1 MSNDKRIIETAF
13 PVKEVSEQGHRDK
26 YNRQI
31 TGIHVWWAR
40 RPLAPSRATAYAALT
55 KIPPPTSQEYSISN
69 STPELPRK
77 QDFIVQLSK
86 WENALKPLWI
96 DEARR
101 DILDSHGGIPPKV
114 LDPFGGGGSI
124 PLEAQRLGC
133 ETHSCDLNP
142 VAVLIQ
148 KCTLEFPQKYG
159 QRFRDDVQKW
169 GERILAEVEE
179 ELQPFY
185 PNEPNG
191 SMPFAYIWART
202 VPCQNLACSADIP
215 LLKQYWL
222 ANKATKQVTLCPYE
236 EAGSVAFQIVGTRY
250 EPKPNDF
257 DPAKGTVARGV
268 VTCPLCKST
277 IPAAETRRLF
287 QEGSAG
293 ERMVAVVSH
302 HPNVKGKRY
311 RIATDADMTVFNAA
325 RERIAE
331 KRGSLSTE
339 WGLDPV
345 PDESTPTGTGSG
357 AERFVTR
364 CPNYNMNSYGALF
377 NPRQQLALVTF
388 AEKIREARSEML
400 SSVYPADYSDAVTTC
415 LSLWMNQVADNSSNL
430 CTWAPSESLRNVFSG
445 PGFMITWDYAEAN
458 PLRIA
463 ANRLRTLL
471 KPLGHLSEMRVKQAV
486 VQHASAKHLPYPD
499 NTFDAVLTDPPYY
512 DSVPYAYLADFF
524 YVWFKRSIGALYPE
538 LFEASATP
546 KEDEIV
552 AYGNRGGGLETGKRI
567 FEEGLSKAFSEIHRV
582 LKPNGIAVIVYA
594 HKSTSG
600 WETLINA
607 LLDSGLVITA
617 AWPIET
623 EMKSR
628 LVAQKV
634 ASLASSIY
642 MVVRKRKRES
652 FGLYREVHAELEEYL
667 KTRYVELWESGI
679 SGADLFIAVIGS
691 ALQIFGKYEEVTD
704 FKGNPVRADRMLRDI
719 RQLTAT
725 YAVAQVGQNAS
736 QLTQFY
742 LFSRQEHG
750 EKRVQFDAANQLAR
764 SLGIDLTAE
773 WGERKF
779 ICQEGSFVRVLGA
792 HERHIDDVADSEEL
806 INVLHHALL
815 LWRSGEREAMVQ
827 SLARGEVGVNELIWN
842 VAQAVSLALP
852 LEAEERRWLEGWL
865 ADREAIKAEVSAILL
880 VEPEQKTFLPDSQ

>member
-1 MSNDKRIIETAF
+1 MGSQAARTVACY
-13 PVKEVSEQGHRDK
+13 RL
-26 YNRQI
+26 
-31 TGIHVWWAR
+31 R
-40 RPLAPSRATAYAALT
+40 RPHQDS
-55 KIPPPTSQEYSISN
+55 PPLTSQAYSVSN
-69 STPELPRK
+69 NTPELPRK

-96 DEARR
+96 DEARH
-101 DILDSHGGIPPKV
+101 DLLDSHDGTPPKV

-191 SMPFAYIWART
+191 SKPFAYIWART
-202 VPCQNLACSADIP
+202 LPCQNLSCSADIP

-222 ANKATKQVTLCPYE
+222 ANKATKPVTLFPYE
-236 EAGSVAFQIVGTRY
+236 EAGSVAFQIVGTGY
-250 EPKPNDF
+250 EPMPNDF

-277 IPAAETRRLF
+277 IPAPETRRLF
-287 QEGSAG
+287 QEGLAG
-293 ERMVAVVSH
+293 ERMLTVVTI
-302 HPNVKGKRY
+302 HPNAKGKRY
-311 RIATDADMTVFNAA
+311 QIATDADMTVFNAA

-331 KRGSLSTE
+331 KRESLSVE

-345 PDESTPTGTGSG
+345 PDEPTPKGTGSG

-400 SSVYPADYSDAVTTC
+400 SSAYPSDYSDAVTTC

-430 CTWAPSESLRNVFSG
+430 CTWVPPSESLAHVFSG

-458 PLRIA
+458 SLRTA
-463 ANRLRTLL
+463 TNRLRTLL
-471 KPLGHLSEMRVKQAV
+471 KPLEHLAGMRAKPAV

-538 LFEASATP
+538 LLEAPATP
-546 KEDEIV
+546 KGDEIV
-552 AYGNRGGGLETGKRI
+552 AYGNMKGGLKAGKRI

-642 MVVRKRKRES
+642 MIVRKRKRES

-704 FKGNPVRADRMLRDI
+704 FEGNPIRADRMLQDI

-750 EKRVQFDAANQLAR
+750 EKRMQFDAANQLAR

-806 INVLHHALL
+806 IDVLHHALL
-815 LWRSGEREAMVQ
+815 LWRSGEREVMVQ

-880 VEPEQKTFLPDSQ
+880 VEPEQETLSLNAQ

>member
-1 MSNDKRIIETAF
+1 M
-13 PVKEVSEQGHRDK
+13 
-26 YNRQI
+26 
-31 TGIHVWWAR
+31 
-40 RPLAPSRATAYAALT
+40 
-55 KIPPPTSQEYSISN
+55 
-69 STPELPRK
+69 
-77 QDFIVQLSK
+77 
-86 WENALKPLWI
+86 
-96 DEARR
+96 
-101 DILDSHGGIPPKV
+101 

-169 GERILAEVEE
+169 GERILAQVEE

-185 PNEPNG
+185 PNEPDG

-202 VPCQNLACSADIP
+202 IPCQNLSCSATIP
-215 LLKQYWL
+215 LMSQFWL
-222 ANKATKQVTLCPYE
+222 AKKRKVALFPYE
-236 EAGSVAFQIVGTRY
+236 DKGQVAFRLVGSGY
-250 EPKPNDF
+250 AEPIPNEF
-257 DPAKGTVARGV
+257 DPAKGTVARALA
-268 VTCPLCKST
+268 TCPVCKNT

-287 QEGSAG
+287 QEGFAG
-293 ERMVAVVSH
+293 ERMLAVVTLH
-302 HPNVKGKRY
+302 RNVKGKRY
-311 RIATDADMTVFNAA
+311 RISTETDMAVFSAA
-325 RERIAE
+325 QKQIAE
-331 KRGSLSTE
+331 KRERLSAE

-345 PDESTPTGTGSG
+345 PDEPTPKGTGSG

-400 SSVYPADYSDAVTTC
+400 SPAYPSDYADAVTTC
-415 LSLWMNQVADNSSNL
+415 LGLWMNQIADNSSNL
-430 CTWAPSESLRNVFSG
+430 CRWVPQGETPAPVFSG
-445 PGFMITWDYAEAN
+445 PGFMITWNYAEAN
-458 PLRIA
+458 PLRTA
-463 ANRLRTLL
+463 NNRLRTLL
-471 KPLGHLSEMRVKQAV
+471 KPLGHLSEMRAKPAV
-486 VQHASAKHLPYPD
+486 VQHASAKDFPYPD

-538 LFEASATP
+538 LFEAPMTP

-552 AYGNRGGGLETGKRI
+552 AYGNREGGLEGGKRL
-567 FEEGLSKAFSEIHRV
+567 FEEGLSNAFWEIHRV

-617 AWPIET
+617 AWAINT
-623 EMKSR
+623 EMKAR
-628 LVAQKV
+628 MVAHKA

-642 MVVRKRKRES
+642 MVVRKRERAS
-652 FGLYREVHAELEEYL
+652 FGLYRDVHAELEEYL

-679 SGADLFIAVIGS
+679 SGADLFIAAIGS
-691 ALQIFGKYEEVTD
+691 ALQVFGKYEEVTD
-704 FKGNPVRADRMLRDI
+704 FEGNPVRADRMLQDI

-725 YAVAQVGQNAS
+725 YAVAQVGSDATR
-736 QLTQFY
+736 LTQFY

-750 EKRVQFDAANQLAR
+750 EKRVQFDAANLLAS

-773 WGERKF
+773 WGEREF
-779 ICQEGSFVRVLGA
+779 ICQEGSFVRVLGP
-792 HERHIDDVADSEEL
+792 HERAIDDVADSEEL
-806 INVLHHALL
+806 IDVLHHVLL
-815 LWRSGEREAMVQ
+815 LWRSGEREAMIWC
-827 SLARGEVGVNELIWN
+827 LARGEVGVNELIWN

-865 ADREAIKAEVSAILL
+865 ADREAIKAEVAAEILE
-880 VEPEQKTFLPDSQ
+880 EPEQEMFSLDETTRRT

>member
-26 YNRQI
+26 YNHRI
-31 TGIHVWWAR
+31 TGISVWWAR

-55 KIPPPTSQEYSISN
+55 KIPPPFTSQTCSISN
-69 STPELPRK
+69 NTPEPPRK

-86 WENALKPLWI
+86 WENALKPPWI

-101 DILDSHGGIPPKV
+101 DILDSHDGTPPKV

-185 PNEPNG
+185 PNEPDG
-191 SMPFAYIWART
+191 SKPFAYIWART
-202 VPCQNLACSADIP
+202 VPCQNLFCAADIP
-215 LLKQYWL
+215 LMKRSWL
-222 ANKATKQVTLCPYE
+222 AKKASKAVALVLYDETGL
-236 EAGSVAFQIVGTRY
+236 VAFRLCGKGY
-250 EPKPNDF
+250 EPIPSGF
-257 DPAKGTVARGV
+257 EPEKGTIARGV
-268 VTCPLCKST
+268 VTCPLCQNT
-277 IPAAETRRLF
+277 IPAKETQRLF
-287 QEGSAG
+287 QEGLAG
-293 ERMVAVVSH
+293 ERMLAVVTL

-311 RIATDADMTVFNAA
+311 RLATDADMEVFNAVQK
-325 RERIAE
+325 RLSE
-331 KRGSLSTE
+331 KREKLSSE
-339 WGLDPV
+339 WGIDPIPNEPT
-345 PDESTPTGTGSG
+345 PDGIGKDV
-357 AERFVTR
+357 AVTIR
-364 CPNYNMNSYGALF
+364 NYNLGTFGDLF
-377 NPRQQLALVTF
+377 NSRQALSLITLAET
-388 AEKIREARSEML
+388 IRRAHSEMREENY
-400 SSVYPADYSDAVTTC
+400 SVDYARAVTTY
-415 LSLWMNQVADNSSNL
+415 LGLWLNQVADNSSSL
-430 CTWAPSESLRNVFSG
+430 CTWINTSESIGHVFG
-445 PGFMITWDYAEAN
+445 RQAYPMAWDYVETNSLRTAASRLKTLLM
-458 PLRIA
+458 PLR
-463 ANRLRTLL
+463 
-471 KPLGHLSEMRVKQAV
+471 HLSEMQAEPATV
-486 VQHASAKHLPYPD
+486 RRASATDLPYPD
-499 NTFDAVLTDPPYY
+499 NAFDAVLTDPPYY
-512 DSVPYAYLADFF
+512 DNVIYSYLSDFF
-524 YVWFKRSIGALYPE
+524 YVWLRRSIGDLYPN
-538 LFEASATP
+538 LLGTP
-546 KEDEIV
+546 LTLKENEIV
-552 AYGNRGGGLETGKRI
+552 AYRDFEGGKKAAKQY
-567 FEEGLSKAFSEIHRV
+567 FENGLSKAFKEIYRV
-582 LKPNGIAVIVYA
+582 LKPEGITVIVYA
-594 HKSTSG
+594 HKLASG

-617 AWPIET
+617 AWPVET

-628 LVAQKV
+628 LRAMNS
-634 ASLASSIY
+634 AALASSIY
-642 MVVRKRKRES
+642 MVARKREREP

-667 KTRYVELWESGI
+667 KTRYVELWESGT

-704 FKGNPVRADRMLRDI
+704 FEGNPIRADRMLQDI

-750 EKRVQFDAANQLAR
+750 EKRVQFDSANQLAR
-764 SLGIDLTAE
+764 SLGIDLTSE

-806 INVLHHALL
+806 IDVLHHALL
-815 LWRSGEREAMVQ
+815 LWRSGEREAMEK

-865 ADREAIKAEVSAILL
+865 ADREAIKADVSAFLL
-880 VEPEQKTFLPDSQ
+880 EPEQETFGY

>member
-13 PVKEVSEQGHRDK
+13 PVKEVSEQGHRDR

-31 TGIHVWWAR
+31 TGLHTWWTR
-40 RPLAPSRATAYAALT
+40 KPLAPSRATAYAALT
-55 KIPPPTSQEYSISN
+55 KIPPPTSQAYSISN
-69 STPELPRK
+69 NTPELPRK

-101 DILDSHGGIPPKV
+101 DILDSHGGTPPKV

-159 QRFRDDVQKW
+159 QRFLDDVQKW
-169 GERILAEVEE
+169 GERILAQVEE

-185 PNEPNG
+185 PNEPDG

-202 VPCQNLACSADIP
+202 VPCQNLSCSAEIP

-222 ANKATKQVTLCPYE
+222 ANRATKRVTLFPYE
-236 EAGSVAFQIVGTRY
+236 EAGSVAFQIVGTGY
-250 EPKPNDF
+250 EPMPNDF

-287 QEGSAG
+287 QGGLAG
-293 ERMVAVVSH
+293 ERMLAVVTL
-302 HPNVKGKRY
+302 HPNVKGRRY
-311 RIATDADMTVFNAA
+311 RLAGDVDIEVFGAA
-325 RERIAE
+325 QKRISE
-331 KRGSLSTE
+331 KRARFSAE
-339 WGLDPV
+339 WDIDPV
-345 PDESTPTGTGSG
+345 PDEPTPKIKGSG
-357 AERFVTR
+357 AERAIGIH
-364 CPNYNMNSYGALF
+364 NYNMSSYGSLF
-377 NPRQQLALVTF
+377 NARQQLALVTLV
-388 AEKIREARSEML
+388 EKIRETHSEML
-400 SSVYPADYSDAVTTC
+400 LQNHPTDYCRAVATC
-415 LSLWMNQVADNSSNL
+415 LGLCLNQMTDSSSSL
-430 CTWAPSESLRNVFSG
+430 CRWAPPSETVVGVFSG
-445 PGFMITWDYAEAN
+445 PAIMIVWNYAEAN
-458 PLRIA
+458 PFPLA
-463 ANRLRTLL
+463 ANKLKNLL
-471 KPLGHLSEMRVKQAV
+471 KPFGHLSEMRAQPAV
-486 VQHASAKHLPYPD
+486 VRQESAKHLPYPD

-524 YVWFKRSIGALYPE
+524 YVWFKRSIGAFYPE
-538 LFEASATP
+538 LFKESLTP

-552 AYGNRGGGLETGKRI
+552 AYGNREGGLEAGKLR

-617 AWPIET
+617 AWPINT

-628 LVAQKV
+628 LWAVNVA
-634 ASLASSIY
+634 ALASSIY
-642 MVVRKRKRES
+642 MIVRKREREP

-704 FKGNPVRADRMLRDI
+704 FEGNPIRADRMLRDI

-806 INVLHHALL
+806 IDVLHHALL

-865 ADREAIKAEVSAILL
+865 ADREAIKADVSAFLL
-880 VEPEQKTFLPDSQ
+880 EPEQETFGY

>member
-1 MSNDKRIIETAF
+1 MDAQAARAF
-13 PVKEVSEQGHRDK
+13 AR
-26 YNRQI
+26 YRL
-31 TGIHVWWAR
+31 R
-40 RPLAPSRATAYAALT
+40 RPHQD
-55 KIPPPTSQEYSISN
+55 PPPSQAYSIDN
-69 STPELPRK
+69 TPELPRK

-101 DILDSHGGIPPKV
+101 DILDSHGGTPPKV

-159 QRFRDDVQKW
+159 QRFLDDVQKW

-185 PNEPNG
+185 PNEPG
-191 SMPFAYIWART
+191 RSTLYAYIWAPT
-202 VPCQNLACSADIP
+202 IPCQNFSCNTDIP
-215 LLKQYWL
+215 LMQQFWL
-222 ANKATKQVTLCPYE
+222 AKKANREIALLPYE
-236 EAGSVAFQIVGTRY
+236 EAGSVAFQIVGTGY
-250 EPKPNDF
+250 EPMPNDF
-257 DPAKGTVARGV
+257 DPARGTVRRGV
-268 VTCPLCKST
+268 VTCPICKVT
-277 IPAAETRRLF
+277 MPAPETRRLF
-287 QEGSAG
+287 QEGAAD
-293 ERMVAVVSH
+293 ERMLAVVML
-302 HPNVKGKRY
+302 HPNGKGKRY
-311 RIATDADMTVFNAA
+311 RLASEADMAAFNAA
-325 RERIAE
+325 QKRFAE
-331 KRGSLSTE
+331 KRERLSME
-339 WGLDPV
+339 WALDPV
-345 PDESTPTGTGSG
+345 PNEPTPDGRGKDV
-357 AERFVTR
+357 AVTIR
-364 CPNYNMNSYGALF
+364 NYNRKTFGDLF
-377 NPRQQLALVTF
+377 NARQLLVLITL
-388 AEKIREARSEML
+388 AEKIRLVYSEML
-400 SSVYPADYSDAVTTC
+400 AQEDCDADYARAVTTY
-415 LSLWMNQVADNSSNL
+415 LGLWLDQIADNSSSL
-430 CTWAPSESLRNVFSG
+430 CTWMNVSEGIGHVFCLQVFPMAWGYAETNPVRTASNRLKNLSG
-445 PGFMITWDYAEAN
+445 P
-458 PLRIA
+458 
-463 ANRLRTLL
+463 L
-471 KPLGHLSEMRVKQAV
+471 KHLSGMRAIPGTVKQA
-486 VQHASAKHLPYPD
+486 SATNLPYPD
-499 NTFDAVLTDPPYY
+499 NTFDTVLTDPPYY
-512 DSVPYAYLADFF
+512 DNVIYSYLSDFF
-524 YVWFKRSIGALYPE
+524 YVWLRRSIGDLYPN
-538 LFEASATP
+538 LLGTPLTP
-546 KEDEIV
+546 KENEIV
-552 AYGNRGGGLETGKRI
+552 AYRDFEGGKKAAKQY
-567 FEEGLSKAFSEIHRV
+567 FENGLSKAFKEIYRV
-582 LKPNGIAVIVYA
+582 LKPEGITVIVYA
-594 HKSTSG
+594 HKLASG

-617 AWPIET
+617 AWPVET

-628 LVAQKV
+628 LRAMNS
-634 ASLASSIY
+634 AALASSIY
-642 MVVRKRKRES
+642 MVARKREREP

-704 FKGNPVRADRMLRDI
+704 FKGNPVRADRMLQDI

-750 EKRVQFDAANQLAR
+750 EKRVQFDSANQLAR

-773 WGERKF
+773 CGERKF

-792 HERHIDDVADSEEL
+792 HERRIDDVADSEEL
-806 INVLHHALL
+806 IDVLHHALL
-815 LWRSGEREAMVQ
+815 LWRSGEREAMEK

-865 ADREAIKAEVSAILL
+865 ADREAIKADVSAFLL
-880 VEPEQKTFLPDSQ
+880 EPEQETFGY